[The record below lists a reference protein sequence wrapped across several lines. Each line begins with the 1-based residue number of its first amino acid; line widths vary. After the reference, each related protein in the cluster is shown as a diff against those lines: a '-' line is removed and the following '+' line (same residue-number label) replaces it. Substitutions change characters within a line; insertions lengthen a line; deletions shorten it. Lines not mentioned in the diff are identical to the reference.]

1 MVHEMRKSIEKNIEI
16 KFKEDLSL
24 IQIDINKKLDST
36 ELNTQLEQFATHEE
50 VKKAEVDLESY
61 DFENKAKKLKKFVR
75 KIVIKELDEDDF
87 SDDSCSEDTSFH
99 ASELEDEM
107 DGGDVNF
114 K

>member
-1 MVHEMRKSIEKNIEI
+1 LKVTILKTKP
-16 KFKEDLSL
+16 
-24 IQIDINKKLDST
+24 
-36 ELNTQLEQFATHEE
+36 
-50 VKKAEVDLESY
+50 
-61 DFENKAKKLKKFVR
+61 KKLKKFVR